1 MATEIETKTCPRCG
15 SGVPTSARFCPT
27 CGLSLG
33 EAARAERRVVT
44 VLFADLTGFTE
55 MSERLDPEEVKSI
68 VDRAFE
74 GLAELV
80 TLYGGSVDKI
90 IGDEIMAV
98 FGAPQ
103 AHEDDP
109 ERAVRCALEMQRNLS
124 TYSHQIERDRGVK
137 LGMRVG
143 VNTGEVVAGIVGGA
157 DQYSV
162 IGDAVNA
169 AKRIETAGR
178 AGEVLAGERTY
189 LATTGAIEYRAH
201 EPIVAKGKSE
211 PLTVWEAVA
220 ERALPGQ
227 HVHRLEAPLIGRD
240 EELEMLEALSGIV
253 RRDRRSALA
262 TILGAAGMGKSRLAE
277 EFARRLQG
285 QGIRV
290 LAGRSLPY
298 GTASPSFAVEEMI
311 RAGLEI
317 DEGENPDSAKARAA
331 GTIASLGLVAE
342 TDRLLALAGL
352 KDSVGGSGG
361 GSVGPTASQT
371 PSAGRGN
378 ESLQSAAALLEA
390 LAGREELLVLVFHEL
405 HWADESLL
413 RFVQDLVDG
422 GREVPMLI
430 MCLARPEL
438 VERWPVWT
446 GRSDSVVHQLEPL
459 PRDRAAQLLD
469 TLCKGGGLH
478 PAIRESILERAG
490 GNPFFIEEL
499 VRLLLDEGGLPATSD
514 TADLADTVPVTVQA
528 LVSARLDTL
537 PQDAK
542 RIAQTA
548 AVIGDEFWDG
558 ALVGLEP
565 DLGPEVVEQALT
577 ELIDREMIEPAAR
590 SSLPNERAYR
600 FRQALVREVAY
611 GSVPKQARA
620 RQHAALGKWLEEVTA
635 GSDLERDF
643 ADLVAHHY
651 ERASRLASEVG
662 VDLPEAREKA
672 REYLERAGDLAISLD
687 AAAAAA
693 DFFERALE
701 YARDDEDRLH
711 LQLHLGEAL
720 VGCWRPI
727 EAEQHLRDAY
737 ERAKQT
743 GNRASEAK
751 ALRLLGDLSRIRGDV
766 EDSRALLEQALE
778 IAREIGDRVE
788 EAEGLRSHGLADLF
802 QGRLESAPIWF
813 RQALARY
820 RDLDD
825 RRGQAWSLVNLGWVD
840 LLLGKLET
848 ANASLEE
855 ALQLFGELGD
865 AEGAGWCLGLRAW
878 VLLFEGRL
886 KDAADLVRQIESAIV
901 QEQSPGRRG
910 MGGFGWAIGRV
921 LLAFVALDSARLAE
935 SQEYAR
941 QGLEMFE
948 ESDAVWGLAM
958 ARFPLGIATMMRMQ
972 FDEAKEIFREGRV
985 QAERSSDPMVKS
997 LIGFGSALV
1006 VFYSGEV
1013 DEAERLA
1020 EQAVQLTRDSGVS
1033 WISEVPGKSIKAEIL
1048 RSRGQLEEAVA
1059 VLRAE
1064 WAGPSGLYEEARSVS
1079 ILAEILADLGRFD
1092 EAIAEAQAGIDI
1104 AGEDVLGSAWCH
1116 RAQARALKLK
1126 GEPTE
1131 AERVLR
1137 VELNMLA
1144 DTDWDEER
1152 ILILALLAAVLDDQK
1167 RFDES
1172 AKTLDEARTTLRR
1185 FPPGANV
1192 RELEELLLAT

>member
-1 MATEIETKTCPRCG
+1 MATELETRTCPRCG

-33 EAARAERRVVT
+33 EVARAERRIVT

-109 ERAVRCALEMQRNLS
+109 ERAVRCALEMQRQLA
-124 TYSHQIERDRGVK
+124 TYSHQLERDRGVK

-157 DQYSV
+157 DAYSV

-169 AKRIETAGR
+169 AKRIETAGH
-178 AGEVLAGERTY
+178 AGQVLVGERTY
-189 LATTGAIEYRAH
+189 LATSGAIEYRAH
-201 EPIVAKGKSE
+201 DPIVAKGKTE
-211 PLTVWEAVA
+211 PLAVWDAVA
-220 ERALPGQ
+220 ERALPGE
-227 HVHRLEAPLIGRD
+227 HMHRLEAPLIGRD
-240 EELEMLEALSGIV
+240 EELEMLEALAGIV

-262 TILGAAGMGKSRLAE
+262 TILGAAGMGKSRLAD
-277 EFARRLQG
+277 EFARRLGG

-298 GTASPSFAVEEMI
+298 GTASPSFAVEEMV
-311 RAGLEI
+311 RAALEV
-317 DEGENPDSAKARAA
+317 DQGERPDAARSRAA

-352 KDSVGGSGG
+352 RESVGAGGGAGVGPVASQAPSGG
-361 GSVGPTASQT
+361 RGS
-371 PSAGRGN
+371 

-390 LAGREELLVLVFHEL
+390 LAQREELLVLVFHEL

-413 RFVQDLVDG
+413 RFVQDMVDG
-422 GREVPMLI
+422 GREAPMLI

-446 GRSDSVVHQLEPL
+446 GRSDSIVHQLEPL

-469 TLCKGGGLH
+469 ALCKGGGLH
-478 PAIRESILERAG
+478 PAVRDSILERAG

-499 VRLLLDEGGLPATSD
+499 VRLLFDEGGLPPSSD
-514 TADLADTVPVTVQA
+514 TADLAETVPGTVQA

-537 PQDAK
+537 PPEAK
-542 RIAQTA
+542 RLAQTA
-548 AVIGDEFWDG
+548 AVVGDEFWAG
-558 ALVGLEP
+558 ALEALEP
-565 DLGPEVVEQALT
+565 DLDAADVERSLR
-577 ELIDREMIEPAAR
+577 ELIEREMIEPVEH

-600 FRQALVREVAY
+600 FRQAIVREVAY

-620 RQHAALGKWLEEVTA
+620 RQHAALGKWLEDVTCEC
-635 GSDLERDF
+635 DLEREF

-672 REYLERAGDLAISLD
+672 REYLERAGDQAISLD
-687 AAAAAA
+687 AASAAAE
-693 DFFERALE
+693 FFERALD

-720 VGCWRPI
+720 VGCWRPV
-727 EAEQHLRDAY
+727 EAERHLRDALD
-737 ERAKQT
+737 RAKKT
-743 GNRASEAK
+743 SKRGAEAK

-766 EDSRALLEQALE
+766 EEGRQLLEQALE

-802 QGRLESAPIWF
+802 QGKLESAPIWF

-820 RDLDD
+820 RDLGD

-840 LLLGKLET
+840 LLLGKLDS

-855 ALQLFGELGD
+855 ALQIFGDLGD

-886 KDAADLVRQIESAIV
+886 ADAAALERQIESAVV
-901 QEQSPGRRG
+901 QDQHRAPRG

-935 SQEYAR
+935 CQDLSH
-941 QGLEMFE
+941 QGLAMFE

-972 FDEAKEIFREGRV
+972 FDDARQIFRDAQV
-985 QAERSSDPMVKS
+985 QADRSSDPMVKS
-997 LIGFGSALV
+997 LVGYGAALV
-1006 VFYSGEV
+1006 ELVDGNLELAEHLS
-1013 DEAERLA
+1013 DEAVRLTEA
-1020 EQAVQLTRDSGVS
+1020 TGVS
-1033 WISEVPGKSIKAEIL
+1033 WISEIPGRSIKAEVL
-1048 RSRGQLEEAVA
+1048 RARGQLEEALRVLEAPA
-1059 VLRAE
+1059 V
-1064 WAGPSGLYEEARSVS
+1064 GPTGLYEESRAVAS
-1079 ILAEILADLGRFD
+1079 LAEVFCDLGRYAD
-1092 EAIAEAQAGIDI
+1092 AIEAAQRGIAE
-1104 AGEDVLGSAWCH
+1104 AGEDVLGAAWCH
-1116 RAQARALKLK
+1116 RSLARAQKLN
-1126 GEPTE
+1126 GEQAE
-1131 AERVLR
+1131 AERTLR
-1137 VELNMLA
+1137 REWDLLA
-1144 DTDWDEER
+1144 ESDWDEER
-1152 ILILALLAAVLDDQK
+1152 IHILALLAAVLDDLG
-1167 RFDES
+1167 RHDES
-1172 AKTLDEARTTLRR
+1172 WKTLDEARAVLRR
-1185 FPPGANV
+1185 FPPGSNI
-1192 RELEELLLAT
+1192 EKLEELLLEA